1 MKICVLLDTRAL
13 PTIGGGYTFEQQLFQ
28 ALLELAATSEH
39 EFVVFTLGA
48 KIPQKLVQ
56 ETKIQFVALGEQQKK
71 LRVILAGLRAVLSSR
86 FKRRSLK
93 RTRSLLTQFRYA
105 INQNILEMHGV
116 EFVWS
121 LTPLNITLDTPYI
134 VTVWDLEHR
143 TQPYFPEM
151 SRGDEWDQREYL
163 APAFRRA
170 TYVLTGTQIGKM
182 QIERFYQN
190 VPDRIKVLPLPTPQY
205 ALEAPISPSSTILSK
220 YGLSQNGYLFYPAQ
234 FWPHKNH
241 ANLLYAAKLLNEQYG
256 LNFPIV
262 FVGSDKN
269 NRGYIQ
275 ELAQNLGLL
284 QQVHFL
290 GFVPQEEL
298 VTLYQG
304 AFALTFMSLAGPDNI
319 PPLEAFALG
328 CPVIASNVSG
338 AQEQLGNAAL
348 IVDGSDE
355 KQIALA
361 IKSLHESPELRQQVV
376 QKGYQRAAQWTS
388 HDYVREVLKILDEF
402 EPIRRC
408 WP

>member
-1 MKICVLLDTRAL
+1 MKIGVLLDTRAL
-13 PTIGGGYTFEQQLFQ
+13 PTIGGGYTFEQQIFQ
-28 ALLELAATSEH
+28 ALLDLATTSQH

-48 KIPQKLVQ
+48 KVPKKLAQ
-56 ETKIQFVALGEQQKK
+56 ETKIQFVALGAKQKQ
-71 LRVILAGLRAVLSSR
+71 LGVILTGLKQVLASR
-86 FKRRSLK
+86 IKRRTLQRS
-93 RTRSLLTQFRYA
+93 RSLLTQFRYA
-105 INQNILEMHGV
+105 VNQKILENHGV

-121 LTPLNITLDTPYI
+121 LTPLNIALDTPYI
-134 VTVWDLEHR
+134 ITIWDLEHR
-143 TQPYFPEM
+143 TQPFFPEM
-151 SRGDEWDQREYL
+151 SQGDEWDQREYL
-163 APAFRRA
+163 ASAFRRA
-170 TYVLTGTQIGKM
+170 AYVFTGTQVGKG
-182 QIERFYQN
+182 QIERLYQN
-190 VPDRIKVLPLPTPQY
+190 FPDRIKVLPLPTPQY
-205 ALEAPISPSSTILSK
+205 ALEATVSPSQTILSK
-220 YGLSQNGYLFYPAQ
+220 YGLRQNGYLFYPAQ

-241 ANLLYAAKLLNEQYG
+241 ANLLYAAKLLKEQYD

-262 FVGSDKN
+262 LVGSDKN

-275 ELAQNLGLL
+275 QLAQKFNLID
-284 QQVHFL
+284 QVHFL

-304 AFALTFMSLAGPDNI
+304 AFALTFMSCAGPDNI

-348 IVDGSDE
+348 IVDGRDE

-361 IKSLHESPELRQQVV
+361 IKSLHESPELREQLV

-388 HDYVREVLKILDEF
+388 HDYVREVLKVLDEF

-408 WP
+408 WS

>member
-1 MKICVLLDTRAL
+1 MKIGVLLDTRAL
-13 PTIGGGYTFEQQLFQ
+13 PTIGGGYTFEQQIFQ
-28 ALLELAATSEH
+28 ALLDLATTSHH

-48 KIPQKLVQ
+48 KIPPKLAQ

-71 LRVILAGLRAVLSSR
+71 LRVILTGLRQVFASR
-86 FKRRSLK
+86 VKRRTLQRS
-93 RTRSLLTQFRYA
+93 RSLLTQFRYA
-105 INQNILEMHGV
+105 INQKILEIHGID
-116 EFVWS
+116 FVWS
-121 LTPLNITLDTPYI
+121 LTPLNIALDTPYI
-134 VTVWDLEHR
+134 ITIWDLEHR
-143 TQPYFPEM
+143 TQPFFPEM
-151 SRGDEWDQREYL
+151 SQGDEWDQREYL

-170 TYVLTGTQIGKM
+170 TYVFTGTKIGKM
-182 QIERFYQN
+182 QIERLYQN
-190 VPDRIKVLPLPTPQY
+190 LPDRIKVLPLPTPQY
-205 ALEAPISPSSTILSK
+205 ALEAPVSPSSTILSK

-241 ANLLYAAKLLNEQYG
+241 ANLLYAAKLLKEQDD

-275 ELAQNLGLL
+275 ELAQQLDLID
-284 QQVHFL
+284 QVHFL

-304 AFALTFMSLAGPDNI
+304 AFALTFMSFAGPDNI

-338 AQEQLGNAAL
+338 AQEQLGEAAL
-348 IVDGSDE
+348 IVNGIDAQ
-355 KQIALA
+355 QIASA
-361 IKSLHESPELRQQVV
+361 IKSLSETPELREQLV

-388 HDYVREVLKILDEF
+388 YDYVREVLKIMDEF

-408 WP
+408 W